1 MVLCR
6 LQESIYI
13 SSIIGFYVSVSVCLC
28 IYVYLYF
35 YFHVFLSVSICVHSF
50 KSIIEHSHFFGDFQ
64 FFLVQNSLKAQRLS
78 CRDPSNQL
86 HWKEVLI
93 HEMEAESLLSSLPM
107 ISHICDNTCHM
118 HYLVGREPCRETGIA
133 TRFLYMGSSFLPSL
147 SPNPSHHTITSQPFS
162 AFLECGYHPAFPL
175 INYFKSLNSFN
186 NKKLKTYLS
195 SYKPHVPHL
204 SSGCSHYL

>member
-6 LQESIYI
+6 RQESIYI
-13 SSIIGFYVSVSVCLC
+13 SSIIGFYISVSVCLC
-28 IYVYLYF
+28 IYIYLYF
-35 YFHVFLSVSICVHSF
+35 YFYVFLSVSVYIHLKVLLSTVIF
-50 KSIIEHSHFFGDFQ
+50 LVIFN

>member
-1 MVLCR
+1 MYLYLCV
-6 LQESIYI
+6 
-13 SSIIGFYVSVSVCLC
+13 YVSIFIS
-28 IYVYLYF
+28 ISISMSFYLY
-35 YFHVFLSVSICVHSF
+35 LSVYIHLKVLLSTVIFLVIF
-50 KSIIEHSHFFGDFQ
+50 N

>member
-1 MVLCR
+1 MCLYLCV
-6 LQESIYI
+6 
-13 SSIIGFYVSVSVCLC
+13 YVSIFISF
-28 IYVYLYF
+28 YF
-35 YFHVFLSVSICVHSF
+35 YVFLSVSICVHSF
-50 KSIIEHSHFFGDFQ
+50 KSIIEHSDFFGDFQ

-93 HEMEAESLLSSLPM
+93 HEMEAKSLLSSLPM
-107 ISHICDNTCHM
+107 ISHVCDNTCHV

-175 INYFKSLNSFN
+175 INYFKPLNSFN

-195 SYKPHVPHL
+195 NYKPHVPHL